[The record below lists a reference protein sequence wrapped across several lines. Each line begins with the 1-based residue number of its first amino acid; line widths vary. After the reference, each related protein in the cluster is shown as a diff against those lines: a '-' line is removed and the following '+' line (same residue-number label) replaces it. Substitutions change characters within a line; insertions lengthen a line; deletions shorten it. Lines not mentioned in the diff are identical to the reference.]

1 MLWRRNSPKRSLIFL
16 PETPSHLNL
25 ARRLHD
31 GLAQELTSL
40 GYRLDEIIGDST
52 LNQDVRDALRKIRLE
67 FSSLS
72 INFRDEIYRIRLM
85 DRRFLREELAMALSE
100 IEYSINLD
108 YPPLTPEAE
117 DVVGH
122 SLLEIVR
129 NSLQH
134 SGATTVEI
142 SWKISKATL
151 EISARDNGRGG
162 VFEKE
167 RSFGI
172 RGIQE
177 WLGSINASHFLE
189 SDDSGTSIKIL
200 INADYIPSYTSLE

>member
-1 MLWRRNSPKRSLIFL
+1 MPDSQ
-16 PETPSHLNL
+16 SHLEL

-40 GYRLDEIIGDST
+40 GYRLDEIIGDPT
-52 LNQDVRDALRKIRLE
+52 LNQEVRDSLRQIRLE

-85 DRRFLREELAMALSE
+85 DRRYLREELAMALSGLE
-100 IEYSINLD
+100 NSIDLG

-117 DVVGH
+117 DAVGH
-122 SLLEIVR
+122 SLMEIVR

-134 SGATTVEI
+134 SSATAVEI
-142 SWKISKATL
+142 SWELSNSSLHIC
-151 EISARDNGRGG
+151 ARDNGRGG
-162 VFEKE
+162 ISEKE

-177 WLGSINASHFLE
+177 WLGSINASHSLE
-189 SDDSGTSIKIL
+189 SGDSGTSIKIL
-200 INADYIPSYTSLE
+200 INADCIPSLTSLE